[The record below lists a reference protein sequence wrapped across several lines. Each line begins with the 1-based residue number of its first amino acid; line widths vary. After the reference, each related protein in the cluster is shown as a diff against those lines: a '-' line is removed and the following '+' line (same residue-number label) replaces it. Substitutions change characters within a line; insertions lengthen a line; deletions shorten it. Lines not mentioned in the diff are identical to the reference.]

1 MEETLILY
9 DGAERMLQKIGVDPK
24 SVDADEIRA
33 DYQKMLARKSALEN
47 TYKSAEKEA
56 KSLQQKYA
64 NVEQYLGSDNKL
76 ENRTLALFMFLLK
89 YLDFLHIILLN
100 T

>member
-1 MEETLILY
+1 MHETQLILY

-56 KSLQQKYA
+56 KSPQQKYA
-64 NVEQYLGSDNKL
+64 NVEQYLGSDKMFEDKPL
-76 ENRTLALFMFLLK
+76 NRSSKEKPFRS
-89 YLDFLHIILLN
+89 
-100 T
+100 